1 MIEFISGILIEKKPN
16 FIVVDVNGV
25 GYKIFISLNSYDEL
39 PKVNNKVS
47 INTFFQVSENNQ
59 CLYGFKDLLEKEIF
73 LMLIGVSGIGPKTG
87 IALLSAVKPLDLKQR
102 LIAGEVKML
111 TSLPGVGIKTAKRI
125 IIELKDKFTKTNKD
139 DLPIENSNDNTDAY
153 YALINLGFRSNNVR
167 DIINKIVK
175 DNPQIDTE
183 DIIKESLKKLR

>member
-39 PKVNNKVS
+39 PKVNDKVS

-125 IIELKDKFTKTNKD
+125 IIELIVN
-139 DLPIENSNDNTDAY
+139 LLIE
-153 YALINLGFRSNNVR
+153 LI
-167 DIINKIVK
+167 
-175 DNPQIDTE
+175 Q
-183 DIIKESLKKLR
+183 